1 MAAAAEPRFER
12 QVSLRRHVV
21 SGSGGARGRRCSAG
35 SGRGNRRG
43 GRSCSPGGGRRRGR
57 KGRDPVP
64 GSGARLSLGARTS
77 SARRAAFEARCRRRA
92 LSRAAGAGA
101 AAAAAA
107 AVVGLGW
114 RQSGAGRGAG
124 GEGGGGEGGG
134 PGGKMPLA
142 QLADPWQKMAVESPS
157 DSAEVS
163 AARRSG
169 AGAPLPSPPPASSPP
184 WSWPLGPF
192 FCRSRLPLVR
202 DSGLGSWGWSVCPSV
217 PPAPPLPRSG
227 GCGVVARGVWSG
239 RWGFARSRF

>member
-1 MAAAAEPRFER
+1 M
-12 QVSLRRHVV
+12 

-77 SARRAAFEARCRRRA
+77 PARRAAFEGRCRRRA

-107 AVVGLGW
+107 AAAVVGLGR

-163 AARRSG
+163 AAGRPG

-192 FCRSRLPLVR
+192 LCCSRLPSVW
-202 DSGLGSWGWSVCPSV
+202 DSGLGSWGWSICPSL
-217 PPAPPLPRSG
+217 PPAPSPPLPRSG
-227 GCGVVARGVWSG
+227 GCGVVARRVWSG
-239 RWGFARSRF
+239 RWGFARS

>member
-1 MAAAAEPRFER
+1 MAAAPEPRSER

-21 SGSGGARGRRCSAG
+21 SGSGGARGGCCSAG
-35 SGRGNRRG
+35 SGRGNRRGG

-64 GSGARLSLGARTS
+64 GSGARLSLGARAS
-77 SARRAAFEARCRRRA
+77 PAGRAAFEGRCLRRA
-92 LSRAAGAGA
+92 LYPA

-107 AVVGLGW
+107 AAAAGATAVGLG
-114 RQSGAGRGAG
+114 RRRSGAGRGAG

-163 AARRSG
+163 AVGRPGPAR
-169 AGAPLPSPPPASSPP
+169 PPPRAPACSLPTRSR
-184 WSWPLGPF
+184 PLGPF
-192 FCRSRLPLVR
+192 ASPL
-202 DSGLGSWGWSVCPSV
+202 GP
-217 PPAPPLPRSG
+217 
-227 GCGVVARGVWSG
+227 
-239 RWGFARSRF
+239 GFRFG

>member
-1 MAAAAEPRFER
+1 MESLLVATRLPGLELVPEGVQAKAAERSEHLPSSGPPRPRVRAAVAAAAEPRSER

-77 SARRAAFEARCRRRA
+77 PARRAAFEGRCRRRA

-107 AVVGLGW
+107 AAAVVGLGR

-157 DSAEVS
+157 DSAEVFFFPPS
-163 AARRSG
+163 EDLRRG
-169 AGAPLPSPPPASSPP
+169 QVL
-184 WSWPLGPF
+184 LHVN
-192 FCRSRLPLVR
+192 CQ
-202 DSGLGSWGWSVCPSV
+202 
-217 PPAPPLPRSG
+217 
-227 GCGVVARGVWSG
+227 
-239 RWGFARSRF
+239 